1 MGKITQNSIID
12 FGTDHIL
19 VYSRSEK
26 GLDEICQAL
35 KKSGADYSAQ
45 SSFKSVKRLLKQG
58 NYKAF
63 LSDVTDLD
71 EAGMNL
77 LEYAQNISDH
87 KIKAFGYIR
96 TEHPNVIADLYYI
109 ASDQCFYRE
118 GLHLE
123 NMTQMMMHLYVNN
136 KDLGWMKK
144 ISEERNNL
152 LTHYNRDSTSVKP
165 ILLMGPPGSGKIA
178 FSQIFH
184 SLGGRNNFKFVLGLC
199 EPHHNFTHTKSFK
212 SASATT
218 KNRIREGLELM
229 LGHAYNGTAFFH
241 NVSKLTKTAQ
251 EIMADVL
258 AKGLCRMR
266 SGEKLQPY
274 KGRIVVSSNVDLK
287 KLVDEGKFDA
297 GLYDVISTN
306 VMTIPSLSDYQD
318 EIPFIARTFATV
330 FSLRAGASPMKF
342 TEDAA
347 NALERHVWKRNI
359 RELYEAIDES
369 MTFAKDGI
377 ITLLDLPL
385 SLDSQTISNNEKRSI
400 ERVLIENK
408 GKIKRAAVNLGMSK
422 GKLYRRIEA
431 LGIDLEHI
439 RNAFKKQPVE

>member
-1 MGKITQNSIID
+1 MVKIAQDSIID

-19 VYSRSEK
+19 VFSRSEK

-35 KKSGADYSAQ
+35 KKSGADYTAQ
-45 SSFKSVKRLLKQG
+45 SSFKTVKRLLKQG
-58 NYKAF
+58 NFKAF

-96 TEHPNVIADLYYI
+96 TEQPNVVADLYYI

-118 GLHLE
+118 GFHLE

-136 KDLGWMKK
+136 KGLGWMKK

-152 LTHYNRDSTSVKP
+152 LTHYNRDAASVTP

-184 SLGGRNNFKFVLGLC
+184 SLGGRNNYKFVLGLC
-199 EPHHNFTHTKSFK
+199 EPHHNFSHTKSFK
-212 SASATT
+212 SSSMAT
-218 KNRIREGLELM
+218 KNRIREGLEIM
-229 LGHAYNGTAFFH
+229 LGHALNGTAFFH
-241 NVSKLTKTAQ
+241 NVYKLTPTAQ
-251 EIMADVL
+251 EVMAEVL
-258 AKGLCRMR
+258 MKGQCRMR
-266 SGEKLQPY
+266 PGDKPQPY

-287 KLVDEGKFDA
+287 KLVEDGKFNKS
-297 GLYDVISTN
+297 LYEVISTN
-306 VMTIPSLSDYQD
+306 VMSIPPLSEYQD
-318 EIPFIARTFATV
+318 EIPLIARTFAIV

-342 TEDAA
+342 TDDAT
-347 NALERHVWKRNI
+347 NALERHIWKRNI
-359 RELYEAIDES
+359 RELYEAVDES
-369 MTFAKDGI
+369 MTFAKEGI
-377 ITLLDLPL
+377 ITLMDLPL
-385 SLDSQTISNNEKRSI
+385 SLDSQTLTNNEKRSI
-400 ERVLIENK
+400 ERVLVENQ
-408 GKIKRAAVNLGMSK
+408 GKIKPAAISLKMSK

-431 LGIDLEHI
+431 LEIDLDGI
-439 RNAFKKQPVE
+439 RMAFKKQPAK